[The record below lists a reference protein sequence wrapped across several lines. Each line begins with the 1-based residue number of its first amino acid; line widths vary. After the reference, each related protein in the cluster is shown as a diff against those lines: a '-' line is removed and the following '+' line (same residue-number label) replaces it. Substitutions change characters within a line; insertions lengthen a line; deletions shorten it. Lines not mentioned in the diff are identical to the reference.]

1 MDSTTQFLF
10 GLPLGC
16 LENEIQ
22 PSEFIELVNS
32 FEKAANGGHRRYIL
46 GSLVFLDR
54 SYSGA
59 AERQHIAKTRAYVD
73 GMISQAMTKYNE
85 NKASKLDED
94 TEKHKSLFEMLVNTT
109 SPLALRDHIMTTLG
123 AARDTTASFLSQ
135 LWFEVS
141 RRPEIFS
148 KMKSE
153 VDSIFNGQLPSS
165 DTLKKLTYI
174 NQVMNE
180 TLRLYPPTPTTQR
193 IANKVCPYVPC
204 YA

>member
-10 GLPLGC
+10 GQPLGC
-16 LENEIQ
+16 LENKTQ
-22 PSEFIELVNS
+22 PSEIVELVNS
-32 FEKAANGGHRRYIL
+32 FEHAANGGHRRCIL

-54 SYSGA
+54 SYSAA
-59 AERQHIAKTRAYVD
+59 AERQYIAKTRVYVD
-73 GMISQAMTKYNE
+73 EMISQAMTKYNK
-85 NKASKLDED
+85 NKASKLNED
-94 TEKHKSLFEMLVNTT
+94 TETHKTLFEMLVNTT

-135 LWFEVS
+135 LWLEVS

-153 VDSIFNGQLPSS
+153 VDSVFSGQLPTS

-180 TLRLYPPTPTTQR
+180 TLRVYPPAPITQR
-193 IANKVCPYVPC
+193 VANKVSTYVP
-204 YA
+204 

>member
-1 MDSTTQFLF
+1 
-10 GLPLGC
+10 
-16 LENEIQ
+16 
-22 PSEFIELVNS
+22 
-32 FEKAANGGHRRYIL
+32 
-46 GSLVFLDR
+46 
-54 SYSGA
+54 
-59 AERQHIAKTRAYVD
+59 VD

-180 TLRLYPPTPTTQR
+180 TLRLYPPAPTTQR